1 MRRHVTFRG
10 IRTIIHAAAFAAVAA
25 TLVLAPTM
33 GYAAPTV
40 YDIDPAHSSATF
52 KVKHLA
58 ISTVSGGF
66 GKVSGKVTWD
76 QADPTKSGVEAV
88 IDATSIDTQN
98 GGRDE
103 HLKSPDFFDVATH
116 PTITFKSTKVEA
128 AGDGRLKVT
137 GDLTMRGVT
146 KPVVLDVEGPVTPIK
161 DPRGNMKTGATATTK
176 INRQDFGVSWS
187 KTLDGGGL
195 VVSDDVWI
203 TIELE
208 MAQAKPAA

>member
-1 MRRHVTFRG
+1 MRRYVTFRG
-10 IRTIIHAAAFAAVAA
+10 IRSIIHAAAFAAVAA

-33 GYAAPTV
+33 VYAAPTV
-40 YDIDPAHSSATF
+40 YDIDGAHSSATF

-66 GKVSGKVTWD
+66 GKVAGKVTWD
-76 QADPTKSGVEAV
+76 QADLTKSSVEAT
-88 IDATSIDTQN
+88 IDATTIDTQN

-128 AGDGRLKVT
+128 AGEGRLKVT

-146 KPVVLDVEGPVTPIK
+146 KPVVLDVEGPVAPIK

-208 MAQAKPAA
+208 LAQAKPAA